1 MGKISTK
8 ELFDEFYE
16 QYPEMEGYSRC
27 LVDRE
32 EVYDFEKQ
40 IGKELVDMNADELL
54 EMIRTYRLKNKK
66 DTNHVLASRSYVNI
80 AGAFRKV
87 FNYYSMEY
95 GPIHNPFV
103 IDPKLKTTKA
113 LELLNDE
120 SKGYSREYMESIIE
134 KIYDV
139 YGDRS
144 DRAVYLECTIMMYY
158 NGFYSCEEIVT
169 LKRENIDFSR
179 KTVALSGRKINLSD
193 RCFNLM
199 VQVHNMDRMEQQRPV
214 AMLSYKDG
222 YFKFPVQRS
231 KVKDFNDIPLEKVTN
246 HLAGY
251 MFRYVAKPFGVNVTP
266 TNLYYLGF
274 YDFIVD
280 RVGTEHAKELVLAV
294 RNKELTAEL
303 LDLANEY
310 GAPSKYNV
318 SKLKNTLRIYLPGT
332 VCETED

>member
-8 ELFDEFYE
+8 ELFNEFYE
-16 QYPEMEGYSRC
+16 KYPEMEGYSRC

-32 EVYDFEKQ
+32 EVYAFEKQ

-80 AGAFRKV
+80 AGAFRKI
-87 FNYYSMEY
+87 FNHYSMEY

-120 SKGYSREYMESIIE
+120 SKGYSKEYMNSIIE
-134 KIYDV
+134 KIHDV

-144 DRAVYLECTIMMYY
+144 DRAAYLECGILMYY
-158 NGFYSCEEIVT
+158 NGFYSCEEIVL
-169 LKRENIDFSR
+169 LKREDIDFAR
-179 KTVALSGRKINLSD
+179 KTVALSGRKIKLSD

-199 VQVHNMDRMEQQRPV
+199 VQIHNMDSMEYQRAVP
-214 AMLSYKDG
+214 MLSYKGG
-222 YFKFPVQRS
+222 YFKFPVQKS
-231 KVKDFNDIPLEKVTN
+231 KVKDFDDMPIEKVTN
-246 HLAGY
+246 HHAGH
-251 MFRYVAKPFGVNVTP
+251 MFRHVSKPMGVNITP
-266 TNLYYLGF
+266 LNLYYLGF

-280 RVGTEHAKELVLAV
+280 RVGEKHAKELVLAV
-294 RNKELTAEL
+294 RNKDATTEL

-310 GAPSKYNV
+310 GVPSIYNV
-318 SKLKNTLRIYLPGT
+318 SKLKNILRIYLPGT
-332 VCETED
+332 GYETED